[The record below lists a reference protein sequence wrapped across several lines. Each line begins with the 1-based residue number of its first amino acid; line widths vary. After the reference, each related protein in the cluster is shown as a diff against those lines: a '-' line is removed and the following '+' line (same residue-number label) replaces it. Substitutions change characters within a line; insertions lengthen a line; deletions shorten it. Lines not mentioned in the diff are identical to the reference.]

1 MTTATTRKKSLE
13 NKHLRR
19 CDYFAIIPL
28 CSHSTVLEK
37 DAKTRLVCAM
47 LN

>member
-1 MTTATTRKKSLE
+1 MTTASTRKTSLE
-13 NKHLRR
+13 NELLRR

-37 DAKTRLVCAM
+37 DAKTRLACAT